1 MWTMLE
7 GFQHLSTDEID
18 ALVAAPVNITA
29 LIGGADGE
37 IDREERNWSERLMR
51 ARTYTQPHLI
61 QEYYRVASD
70 GFLAKLDKAMDAL
83 PEDVEARSVMLA
95 ARIEALNPILA
106 KLDQELAATL
116 YKSFLV
122 LAKETAKASG
132 GFLRIGAV
140 SSAEHQW
147 VGLPMLVPVLAEG
160 EDPNLA
166 WDAEENEN

>member
-7 GFQHLSTDEID
+7 GFQHLSSEEID

-37 IDREERNWSERLMR
+37 IDREERNWSEHLMR
-51 ARTYTQPHLI
+51 ARTYSQPHLI
-61 QEYYRVASD
+61 QEYYRVASED
-70 GFLAKLDKAMDAL
+70 FLAKLDKAMAAL
-83 PEDVEARSVMLA
+83 PKEVEPRSAILTQ
-95 ARIEALNPILA
+95 RIEALNPILA
-106 KLDQELAATL
+106 KLDPELASTL

-140 SSAEHQW
+140 SAVEYQW
-147 VGLPMLVPVLAEG
+147 LDLPMLEPIHYDSG
-160 EDPNLA
+160 QDIEDVEKE
-166 WDAEENEN
+166 D